1 MYGPASIS
9 GTSTHRERPNVR
21 EGGRE
26 KRGVERRKKGGRKGE
41 NERNRDRSRAVSI

>member
-21 EGGRE
+21 EGEERSGEEEEGRE
-26 KRGVERRKKGGRKGE
+26 EGRE
-41 NERNRDRSRAVSI
+41 

>member
-21 EGGRE
+21 EGE
-26 KRGVERRKKGGRKGE
+26 ERNGEEEKGGREEGRE
-41 NERNRDRSRAVSI
+41 